1 MIPTSD
7 YNESIL
13 YGAKNSREMLKIFD
27 NIHYDM
33 SNLFYVASTYE
44 QAIKSN
50 MDALI
55 LQNYFLQMK
64 VNDLEK
70 SISDLRNDID
80 SNTAGGF
87 KTTTLKFDSNY
98 ILTTNNLQAVQ
109 MDVNHGFSTLPY
121 KQISKTNASYNGKTY
136 IYPSLKVDVNIIKDG
151 LATPVNDSLTNLN
164 KIFDGSNSS
173 YWLYYVDYDIDSDIE
188 EVMFQ
193 VSVDLPVNV
202 SNNPFINA
210 LTINTMPE
218 YSMDIVKLV
227 YLDPTHRNIYEFDH
241 FPVDGIK
248 NSSRHI
254 FTLPN
259 TETYSIIAVFRQPY
273 YFIQN
278 NKKRFYF
285 GIQDIGVYFY
295 DYLSEYAYA
304 LSKLS
309 TTKNLKI
316 INTPTVNTAPGTP
329 TNIKNL
335 VSHELFLPDE
345 NGYVNISPGQ
355 SIVEFGQEIQ
365 GLYNQAYILTKIERN
380 VQTVPI
386 IRDITI
392 QYATLF

>member
-1 MIPTSD
+1 
-7 YNESIL
+7 
-13 YGAKNSREMLKIFD
+13 
-27 NIHYDM
+27 
-33 SNLFYVASTYE
+33 
-44 QAIKSN
+44 

-64 VNDLEK
+64 VKDLEK

-210 LTINTMPE
+210 LTINTCPE
-218 YSMDIVKLV
+218 
-227 YLDPTHRNIYEFDH
+227 
-241 FPVDGIK
+241 
-248 NSSRHI
+248 I
-254 FTLPN
+254 F
-259 TETYSIIAVFRQPY
+259 
-273 YFIQN
+273 
-278 NKKRFYF
+278 
-285 GIQDIGVYFY
+285 
-295 DYLSEYAYA
+295 
-304 LSKLS
+304 
-309 TTKNLKI
+309 
-316 INTPTVNTAPGTP
+316 
-329 TNIKNL
+329 
-335 VSHELFLPDE
+335 
-345 NGYVNISPGQ
+345 NGHS
-355 SIVEFGQEIQ
+355 
-365 GLYNQAYILTKIERN
+365 
-380 VQTVPI
+380 
-386 IRDITI
+386 
-392 QYATLF
+392 